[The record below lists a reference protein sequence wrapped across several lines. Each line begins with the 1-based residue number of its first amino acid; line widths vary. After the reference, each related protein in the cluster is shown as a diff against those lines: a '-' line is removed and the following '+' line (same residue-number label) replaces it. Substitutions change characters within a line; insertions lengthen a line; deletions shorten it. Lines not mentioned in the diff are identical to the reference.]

1 MIYGKMKIRM
11 RKFSLLVFI
20 FVFFFSLAHA
30 GGEYNGN
37 WHRIGQ
43 ISDDCDFIGNAKLVI
58 NYKVV
63 KIKVEKWRW
72 LDNSEFG
79 EKFFKGK
86 FKKNNTNIF
95 IQSRG
100 IGYKHALEGIVNNN
114 RIFLTFSSTHTK
126 MNEKYGGCTF
136 EFVRE

>member
-1 MIYGKMKIRM
+1 M

-20 FVFFFSLAHA
+20 FVFFLSLAHA

-37 WHRIGQ
+37 WYRIGQ
-43 ISDDCDFIGNAKLVI
+43 IADDCDFIGNAKLVI
-58 NYKVV
+58 NYKIV

-72 LDNSEFG
+72 LDTSEFSK
-79 EKFFKGK
+79 KFFKGK
-86 FKKNNTNIF
+86 FRKNNTNIF

-100 IGYKHALEGIVNNN
+100 IGYKHVLEGIVNND
-114 RIFLTFSSTHTK
+114 RIFLTFSSSHTK

-136 EFVRE
+136 EFARD